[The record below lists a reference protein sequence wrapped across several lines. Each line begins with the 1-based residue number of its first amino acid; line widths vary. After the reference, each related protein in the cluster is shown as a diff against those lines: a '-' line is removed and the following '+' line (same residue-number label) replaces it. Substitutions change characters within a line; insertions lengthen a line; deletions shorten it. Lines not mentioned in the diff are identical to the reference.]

1 MKNTWIRKISIILA
15 IALIIQSAMG
25 LKLFSITVKAGDKS
39 VEEQTAGVEFIAD
52 DGVPGEEETSETET
66 TGEGDTEESTTEE
79 LLSLQQN
86 HRPQKSLPHQIMRLL
101 MRYIK

>member
-79 LLSLQQN
+79 
-86 HRPQKSLPHQIMRLL
+86 PTTEPPTEPPTTEEPTTPD
-101 MRYIK
+101 